1 MKKIISL
8 LLSFM
13 LIFLSMQFAVADDGN
28 IAKALVLK
36 GKVFYVLGEQ
46 VPVEMK
52 EGDSI
57 PVGALL
63 KTEEKSYTKILFIDK
78 SSLTVGPNTQV
89 VITAFPKEQAGIISL
104 IRGQIRSRVTKDYM
118 NIENKNQS
126 KLFIKTKTAALGI
139 RGTDFQVNYNEE
151 NQNSSL
157 ITFEGKVAMASF
169 EKSDR
174 GSEFDQARLEELV
187 SSSKAVMVEGGHISA
202 VNNNLSNR
210 AMSPTLLSSK
220 QLDALKNFE
229 YGDNKVQEKHDEKQY
244 RSPIPPGADGAT
256 FSNVKASDQS
266 SANGFFNSRTGEYKL
281 PAGSILDLKTVNI
294 IPPPVNAVFD
304 SNTKSYIVPEDFGKV
319 DGRTGE
325 YKPPKGLELEAN
337 GKFKVISTEIKAR
350 VQEVKREEEKKEEV
364 KKEEV
369 KKAEEVSSS
378 KSSPENNQV
387 DVDDIVSLVVDE
399 ERPEVKT
406 EEKNEVKPDIRAEIK
421 PNEVIKNESVN
432 RELASIEVAAPVIDP
447 KTINLPKIYEGY
459 QISEFAN
466 RFADAA
472 LRSTVV
478 APEALGTVKITDA
491 LTNVVAD
498 RKISTETVRQTETDQ
513 GILLVPTKVNF
524 KLNVK

>member
-13 LIFLSMQFAVADDGN
+13 LMFVSMQVVVAEDGS

-46 VPVEMK
+46 DPVEMK
-52 EGDSI
+52 EGDSV
-57 PVGALL
+57 PVGAKL

-89 VITAFPKEQAGIISL
+89 VITAFPKEQAGIITL
-104 IRGQIRSRVTKDYM
+104 IKGQIRSRVTKDYM

-174 GSEFDQARLEELV
+174 GSDFDQVKLEELV
-187 SSSKAVMVEGGHISA
+187 SSSQAVMVESGHVSA

-220 QLDALKNFE
+220 QINALKNFE
-229 YGDNKVQEKHDEKQY
+229 YGDNKIQDKQEEKQY

-256 FSNVKASDQS
+256 FSNVSASDQS
-266 SANGFFNSRTGEYKL
+266 SAKGFFNSRTGEYKL

-294 IPPPVNAVFD
+294 IPPPVNAIFD
-304 SNTKSYIVPEDFGKV
+304 SNTKSYIVPDDFGKI

-325 YKPPKGLELEAN
+325 YKPPKGLELESN

-350 VQEVKREEEKKEEV
+350 VQEVKREEKKEE
-364 KKEEV
+364 E

-378 KSSPENNQV
+378 KLSPENNKV

-406 EEKNEVKPDIRAEIK
+406 EEKNEVKPGIK

-432 RELASIEVAAPVIDP
+432 RELASIEAAAPVIDP

-466 RFADAA
+466 RFADAT

-478 APEALGTVKITDA
+478 APEALGTVKITES